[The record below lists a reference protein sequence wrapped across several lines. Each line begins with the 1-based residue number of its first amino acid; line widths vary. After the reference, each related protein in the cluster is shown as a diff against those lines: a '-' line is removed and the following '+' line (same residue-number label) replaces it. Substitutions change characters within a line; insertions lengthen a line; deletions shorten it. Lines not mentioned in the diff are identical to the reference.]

1 MLFNSTIHLSGSY
14 SGDPV
19 FSNFHLRITSKA
31 LSFFFFFKKKKK
43 KKNQQQHKKTQKT
56 NLGTEKKDP
65 TEIIVKP
72 I

>member
-31 LSFFFFFKKKKK
+31 LSFFFFLKEKKKKT
-43 KKNQQQHKKTQKT
+43 QQQQKIKKLTHDIPLNWT
-56 NLGTEKKDP
+56 
-65 TEIIVKP
+65 
-72 I
+72 